1 MEIPMKN
8 PSPGAII
15 YPSLP
20 PMSRVLH
27 LSLLLIAV
35 LPSAAGEVS
44 FNRDVRPI
52 LSENCFYCHGQDGN
66 KRKAELRLDDRAVAV
81 EKKALVPGDAAA
93 SELVKRILSTDP
105 EELMPPPDSHRRL
118 SATQRETLQQWI
130 AQGAKYET
138 HWAFTAPVRPAVPEV
153 KAPVW
158 ARNDV
163 DRFILARLEEAGLAP
178 SPEADRATLMRRLH
192 MDLTG
197 LPPEPEAVD
206 AFIKDAA
213 PDAYERLVERLLV
226 SPHYGERMG
235 LPWLDAARFADSNGF
250 QQDGDTHQYIWR
262 DWVVKALNADMPFDR
277 FSIEQLAGDLLE
289 NPTEDQLV
297 ATAFNRNHLHNG
309 EGGNIAEEQRN
320 VILFDR
326 VDTTATTWLG
336 LTMAC
341 AQCHD
346 HKYDPMTMRDYYS
359 MMALF
364 NNVPERG
371 TPPGGGGQYRVAEPM
386 IAVSTEDDKVKIKEM
401 EAALAAAKA
410 EEQSLA
416 NAPETLAAHEA
427 MERELLGGAPVEW
440 TVLKPEKLTA
450 TGGAQLSVLED
461 QSIFADG
468 PSPAKANYAI
478 TVPAGV
484 AALTGLRIETVPDPR
499 LPQKGAGR
507 GESGNAVLTRLR
519 VTAAGEEVK
528 LNAASATFTQ
538 GGFAASGVLDNDNKT
553 GWAFDPETQKPCS
566 LEVQLNAPLSL
577 PADAVLEVTLEFQ
590 SRLPQHTL
598 GRFRISA
605 TAAAHPVARR
615 ELPDEIAAIL
625 KQPDRSKEDAAKLRD
640 FISKNFTSGAQQTAR
655 AKARAA
661 ERALHD
667 YQPRLPRVMVMSDR
681 QPRKT
686 HILDRGD
693 YLSPKEE
700 VSVAAPAFLPP
711 LPDGAPRNRLGF
723 AQWLFRPEHPLTA
736 RVQVNRLWQYFF
748 GTGLVKTSED
758 LGVQSEVP
766 VHGPLL
772 DWLAVEFR
780 EKGWSQKH
788 MVRLILNSSTYRQS
802 SRVKPEHLQRD
813 PENRLMARASR
824 FRMPSLVL
832 RDVALSASGLINL
845 KMGGKPVYPYQPEA
859 VWETLAITKE
869 RDFTYPASSGPDL
882 YRRSL
887 YTFWRR
893 TIGPVNMFDASTRQA
908 CKVRSTPTSTPLHA
922 LTTMNDVTW
931 VEAARVLAEKALQS
945 SPDRAARITFAFR
958 RVLGRA
964 PATLDLEVLTRAF
977 DRQLAHYNANPAAAG
992 ELLRAGI
999 APRGAELPAADHAA
1013 MTALCLALFNL
1024 DETLTRE

>member
-1 MEIPMKN
+1 MRPL
-8 PSPGAII
+8 
-15 YPSLP
+15 SLT
-20 PMSRVLH
+20 
-27 LSLLLIAV
+27 LSLLSLTAAAS
-35 LPSAAGEVS
+35 SAQELS
-44 FNRDVRPI
+44 FNKDIRPI
-52 LSENCFYCHGQDGN
+52 LSENCLYCHGQDRN
-66 KRKAELRLDDRAVAV
+66 KRKGELRLDDRAAAL
-81 EKKALVPGDAAA
+81 EKKAYVPGDAAA
-93 SELVKRILSTDP
+93 SELVKRILSSDP
-105 EELMPPPDSHRRL
+105 DELMPPPDSHRRL
-118 SATQRETLQQWI
+118 SAAQRETLQKWI
-130 AQGAKYET
+130 AQGANYET
-138 HWAFTAPVRPAVPEV
+138 QWTFVAPVRPVAPEQ
-153 KAPVW
+153 KTMNW
-158 ARNDV
+158 ARNDI
-163 DRFILARLEEAGLAP
+163 DRFVLAKMEEAGLAP
-178 SPEADRATLMRRLH
+178 SPEADRATIMRRLH

-197 LPPEPEAVD
+197 LPPEPAEVD
-206 AFIKDAA
+206 AFMKDAA
-213 PDAYERLVERLLV
+213 TDAYEKLVEQLLA
-226 SPHYGERMG
+226 SPHYGERMA

-289 NPTEDQLV
+289 NPAEDQLV
-297 ATAFNRNHLHNG
+297 ATAFNRNHLNNG

-346 HKYDPMTMRDYYS
+346 HKYDPITMRDYYS

-371 TPPGGGGQYRVAEPM
+371 TPPGGGGQYRIAEPM
-386 IAVSTEDDKVKIKEM
+386 IAVGTEDNKVKLKEL
-401 EAALAAAKA
+401 EAALAAGKA
-410 EEQSLA
+410 EEQQLA
-416 NAPETLAAHEA
+416 SAPETLAAHEPL
-427 MERELLGGAPVEW
+427 ERELLSGAQVEW
-440 TVLKPEKLTA
+440 AVLKPAKLAA
-450 TGGAQLSVLED
+450 TGGPHLTVLDD

-468 PSPAKANYAI
+468 PSPDKADYTV

-484 AALTGLRIETVPDPR
+484 NGLTGLRIETIPDAR
-499 LPQKGAGR
+499 LPKKGAGR
-507 GESGNAVLTRLR
+507 GDSGNAVLTRLR
-519 VTAAGEEVK
+519 VTSAGAEVR
-528 LNAASATFTQ
+528 LNAASATYTQ
-538 GGFAASGVLDNDNKT
+538 GGFAASDVLDADNNT
-553 GWAFDPETQKPCS
+553 GWAFYPETQKPYS
-566 LEVQLNAPLSL
+566 LVVQLNAQSNL
-577 PADAVLEVTLEFQ
+577 PPDALLEVTLEFQ
-590 SRLPQHTL
+590 SQHRQHTL
-598 GRFRISA
+598 GRFRISS
-605 TAAAHPVARR
+605 TASAHPVARN
-615 ELPDEIAAIL
+615 ELPDEVAAIL
-625 KQPDRSKEDAAKLRD
+625 KKPDRSKEDGAKLRD
-640 FISKNFTSGAQQTAR
+640 FVSKNFTSGAQQAAR

-667 YQPRLPRVMVMSDR
+667 YQPTLPRVMVMSDK

-693 YLSPKEE
+693 YLSPREE

-711 LPDGAPRNRLGF
+711 LPEGAPRNRLGF

-736 RVQVNRLWQYFF
+736 RVHVNRLWQYFF

-824 FRMPSLVL
+824 FRLPSLLL
-832 RDVALSASGLINL
+832 RDAALAASGLLND
-845 KMGGKPVYPYQPEA
+845 KMFGKPVYPYQPDA

-893 TIGPVNMFDASTRQA
+893 TIGPVNMFDASSRQA
-908 CKVRSTPTSTPLHA
+908 CKVRSVPTSTPLHA
-922 LTTMNDVTW
+922 LTTLNDITW
-931 VEAARVLAEKALQS
+931 TEAARVLAEKALKS
-945 SPDRAARITFAFR
+945 SADATERINWAFR
-958 RVLGRA
+958 RIMARPPSA
-964 PATLDLEVLTRAF
+964 RDLEILSKAF
-977 DRQLAHYNANPAAAG
+977 NKQLSHYRVAPAAA
-992 ELLRAGI
+992 ESLLKTGT
-999 APRGAELPAADHAA
+999 APRDADLAPDEHAA
-1013 MTALCLALFNL
+1013 MTAVCIAVFNL
-1024 DETLTRE
+1024 DEALTRQ